1 MNKTINTIQFMIN
14 RWDYVIGVSSG
25 SGTISGG
32 PEGTRWITAQSYP
45 EDVVWGGWGCGEYK
59 YDPETENIYRNE
71 PEYSEKTAE
80 GLIYNWQT
88 NQWEIPPV
96 IPEN

>member
-1 MNKTINTIQFMIN
+1 MNNLINVTQFRIN
-14 RWDYVIGVSSG
+14 QWNYVMGIASG
-25 SGTISGG
+25 SCIISGG
-32 PEGTRWITAQSYP
+32 PEGTTWVIAQSYP
-45 EDVVWGGWGCGEYK
+45 ENIMQDFHLGEYK
-59 YDPETENIYRNE
+59 YDPETEIIYRNE
-71 PEYSEKTAE
+71 PEYDEKTAE